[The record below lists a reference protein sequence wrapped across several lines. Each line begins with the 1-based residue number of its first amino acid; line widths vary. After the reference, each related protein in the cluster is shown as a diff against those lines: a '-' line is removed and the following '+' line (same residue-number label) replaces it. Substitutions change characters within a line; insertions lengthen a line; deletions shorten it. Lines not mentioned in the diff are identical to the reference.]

1 MARGRRSA
9 ATSTAGS
16 GNDTDHS
23 QNPRRSSRVT
33 TPLRSNALVST
44 PADSRLS
51 LAAPPNASAQKR
63 RRQGTASPAGLG
75 LPSSVGMVAA
85 RTNQPPNNRLRKL
98 PPKPTKPVK
107 RSVFHPSKNKT
118 VASKTPGSA
127 ATPDGIAP
135 STDIVASQ
143 EPSEAYDYN
152 QDSEVEIEQIE
163 SKARNRKADDDDDNN
178 FSYVEDFFEPPFWK
192 KGDPPNTALNFR
204 CKWCRVP
211 YRIHETSRANLRTHR
226 DGAKQAGKNNHGCK
240 NRAKA
245 KKAGHRLPETVAERL
260 AREAQDSKQ
269 TKLTGFVPTKRFECR
284 VLNQILVIW
293 QVRHAL
299 PWSRIEDAELRAAF
313 LYANKDARLYT
324 QRWSADEAKQL
335 YAGLWKKVFEELDG
349 NRFAF
354 IGAAVTYIDS
364 NWQFVVRHLALKMI
378 PWKHKGELLARPIVN
393 LLKKPQTTDSG
404 SNNNTMAST
413 MYELFDLDS
422 DGQSNWDPTSMHIRC
437 ACHKFALIVNAG
449 LQALTLKISPPA
461 KIKQSVLGFFP
472 VLGKLPEV
480 TEADE
485 NEIAD
490 PDPEVQ
496 EVNQL
501 ADIPEE
507 DEGEEA
513 YESDYGNA
521 DDEGSHTDSESEVHP
536 DDEEEAELPQAQL
549 VNTNERTSRSG
560 LALTGSVRHIKSAK
574 LQALTDQLDVV
585 IKQITRSAAQRSL
598 FEQTAKSMGIQC
610 APLIA
615 GYGIR
620 WNIKYE
626 SHRRALLARE
636 VIDQIL
642 KEDQESMEQSR
653 RKSRGRNTAANISQ
667 FDDVTFSPGDWQD
680 IQELNWELEYL
691 ELKEDLEEK
700 TMPCLESD
708 ALYPMYCA
716 MAKRV
721 SKYLTEALACDSLVL
736 ATLLHPCYRITL
748 FVLVFGQESAEVARC
763 NLLIQGEFAHIKE
776 KVSSKA
782 AGLLKTLTPD
792 TQQKQSTTT
801 DSKGLMARL
810 ALLNKKTPSAQE
822 HELQLFLTADM
833 TFRTEDITDQDFP
846 LKWWKSHSNRYPT
859 IAIMAR
865 SYLATSASS
874 CAVEQLFSAASDVC
888 SNSRGRLL
896 SATMSRSVNSLMWL
910 REDIPLTGSFE
921 TAGKILSDL
930 IPKKKTN
937 KKL

>member
-1 MARGRRSA
+1 MARGRRST

-23 QNPRRSSRVT
+23 QNPQRSSRVT

-63 RRQGTASPAGLG
+63 RRQGT
-75 LPSSVGMVAA
+75 
-85 RTNQPPNNRLRKL
+85 TRKL

-107 RSVFHPSKNKT
+107 RSVFHPSKNQT

-127 ATPDGIAP
+127 ATPDGIAL

-143 EPSEAYDYN
+143 EPSEVYDYD

-163 SKARNRKADDDDDNN
+163 SKARNRKADDDDDDN

-192 KGDPPNTALNFR
+192 KGDPPNTALNFQ

-299 PWSRIEDAELRAAF
+299 PWSRIEDAKLRAAF
-313 LYANKDARLYT
+313 LYANKDARLYSR
-324 QRWSADEAKQL
+324 RWSADEAKQL
-335 YAGLWKKVFEELDG
+335 YAGLWKKVFEELDV
-349 NRFAF
+349 RAPPPSPLVTDFAF

-404 SNNNTMAST
+404 SNNNTMAVRCV
-413 MYELFDLDS
+413 DS
-422 DGQSNWDPTSMHIRC
+422 QDI
-437 ACHKFALIVNAG
+437 
-449 LQALTLKISPPA
+449 PPA

-536 DDEEEAELPQAQL
+536 DDEEEAELPQAH
-549 VNTNERTSRSG
+549 
-560 LALTGSVRHIKSAK
+560 VRHIKSAK

-636 VIDQIL
+636 VIDRIL

-680 IQELNWELEYL
+680 IQELNWELEVFVRLTQEMEGNHSSGAHVIPKYL
-691 ELKEDLEEK
+691 ELRR
-700 TMPCLESD
+700 TW
-708 ALYPMYCA
+708 
-716 MAKRV
+716 KRRQCV
-721 SKYLTEALACDSLVL
+721 SRKRCTVPDVL
-736 ATLLHPCYRITL
+736 
-748 FVLVFGQESAEVARC
+748 C
-763 NLLIQGEFAHIKE
+763 NGETGLKVSHRSGEFARIKE

-846 LKWWKSHSNRYPT
+846 LKWWKSHSNLYPT

-874 CAVEQLFSAASDVC
+874 CAVERLFSAASDVC